1 MIEKSDQN
9 HKKKILMEYMKIFR
23 RVFMWLLKMIGWIFL
38 GLIILFIMVFRFVA
52 QLADDMD
59 RDMRRR
65 KF

>member
-1 MIEKSDQN
+1 MIDKSDQN